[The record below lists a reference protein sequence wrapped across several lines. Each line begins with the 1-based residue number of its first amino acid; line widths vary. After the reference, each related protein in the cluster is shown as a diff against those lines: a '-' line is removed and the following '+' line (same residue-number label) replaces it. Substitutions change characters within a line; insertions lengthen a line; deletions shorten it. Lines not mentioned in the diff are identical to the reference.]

1 MRVFLYA
8 VALALSM
15 AIPAQASPVTELKGE
30 TTIGSDVVQVLSAYP
45 AGRIVDLAHK
55 DDIVAFVGV
64 VGDLYGNQFNIEW
77 LKIKT
82 PSDQYSYGYLDRS
95 TTTYFPFLILDD
107 PKQSADSIQT
117 TFIDLQGTT
126 TIMADIAT
134 VRVEYPDG
142 RVVKSP
148 HKGEKLDVVGAVID
162 VVDNEF
168 YVKWLK
174 VKSTTDKNIEG
185 FVDAEQTNYR
195 ADMRMF
201 RLSSPVEK
209 R

>member
-1 MRVFLYA
+1 M
-8 VALALSM
+8 
-15 AIPAQASPVTELKGE
+15 I
-30 TTIGSDVVQVLSAYP
+30 
-45 AGRIVDLAHK
+45 
-55 DDIVAFVGV
+55 
-64 VGDLYGNQFNIEW
+64 
-77 LKIKT
+77 
-82 PSDQYSYGYLDRS
+82 
-95 TTTYFPFLILDD
+95 

-117 TFIDLQGTT
+117 TFIDSSV

-174 VKSTTDKNIEG
+174 NDEEHNRQE
-185 FVDAEQTNYR
+185 Y
-195 ADMRMF
+195 
-201 RLSSPVEK
+201 
-209 R
+209 

>member
-55 DDIVAFVGV
+55 DDIAAFVGV

-82 PSDQYSYGYLDRS
+82 PSDQYSYGYLSRWS
-95 TTTYFPFLILDD
+95 NNLFSVP
-107 PKQSADSIQT
+107 
-117 TFIDLQGTT
+117 
-126 TIMADIAT
+126 DI
-134 VRVEYPDG
+134 G
-142 RVVKSP
+142 
-148 HKGEKLDVVGAVID
+148 
-162 VVDNEF
+162 
-168 YVKWLK
+168 
-174 VKSTTDKNIEG
+174 
-185 FVDAEQTNYR
+185 
-195 ADMRMF
+195 
-201 RLSSPVEK
+201 
-209 R
+209 